1 VQLHELLG
9 DVDVHEVVGD
19 SHVEVTAIT
28 HDTRQVVPG
37 ACFACIPGATTDGH
51 LHAPNAVASGARSLL
66 VEHRL
71 DLDVAQVRVS
81 KVRAALGPI
90 AATFFRHPSRS
101 LRCLGVTG
109 TNGKTTTTYLL
120 ESIARAAGE
129 RVGVIG
135 TVGARIDGVVV
146 PGERT
151 TPEAPE
157 LQALLGRMRDEELST
172 VAMEVSSH
180 ALHQHR
186 VDGTWF
192 EATCFTNLSHDHL
205 DYHGTIEA
213 YFETK
218 AQLFSTNRTAVAV
231 VNGDDRHG
239 VALAAR
245 TRATGLVTRTF
256 GVALGTTAP
265 DADFVAE
272 RVELGESGSRFVL
285 TDRVGG
291 RAAPVRTS
299 LEGRFNVSNSIAAA
313 ATALAAG
320 LPFEAAVTGL
330 EAPIIVPGRFERV
343 DTGQP
348 FIVVVDYAH
357 TPDAL
362 GAVLETARALAGNGA
377 KVITVFG
384 CGGERDHEK
393 RPIMGSVAGGASDLV
408 VLTSDNPRSESA
420 DAIAEAVV
428 TGLRDT
434 STMFSV
440 ELDRRAAIR
449 AALAQAGAG
458 DVVVIAGKG
467 HEPGQTVGDVTR
479 PFDDRQVAR
488 EELEARQ
495 CA

>member
-1 VQLHELLG
+1 MHA
-9 DVDVHEVVGD
+9 
-19 SHVEVTAIT
+19 SRAY
-28 HDTRQVVPG
+28 
-37 ACFACIPGATTDGH
+37 PGATTDGH
-51 LHAPNAVASGARSLL
+51 LHAPDAVASGARSLL
-66 VEHRL
+66 VERHL

-81 KVRAALGPI
+81 KVRGALGPF

-120 ESIARAAGE
+120 ESIADAAGE

-192 EATCFTNLSHDHL
+192 EAACFTNLSHDHL

-213 YFETK
+213 YFEAK
-218 AQLFSTNRTAVAV
+218 AQLFATNRTAVAI

-245 TRATGLVTRTF
+245 ARATGLVTRTF
-256 GVALGTTAP
+256 GVAPGATAP

-272 RVELGESGSRFVL
+272 RVEMGEHGARFVL
-285 TDRVGG
+285 TDRAAG
-291 RAAPVRTS
+291 RTAPVRSS

-313 ATALAAG
+313 ATALATG
-320 LPFEAAVTGL
+320 LSFEATVAGL
-330 EAPIIVPGRFERV
+330 EAPIAVPGRFERV
-343 DTGQP
+343 DSGQP

-362 GAVLETARALAGNGA
+362 GAVLETARALAANGA

-393 RPIMGSVAGGASDLV
+393 RPVMGSVAGGASDLV
-408 VLTSDNPRSESA
+408 VLTSDNPRSEPA

-428 TGLRDT
+428 SGLRDT
-434 STMFSV
+434 RTMFIV

-449 AALAQAGAG
+449 VALAQAHGG

>member
-9 DVDVHEVVGD
+9 GVDVHEVVGD
-19 SHVEVTAIT
+19 PHVEVTAIT
-28 HDTRQVVPG
+28 HDSRHAVPG
-37 ACFACIPGATTDGH
+37 ACFACIRGATTDGH
-51 LHAPNAVASGARSLL
+51 LHATAAVASGARSLL
-66 VEHRL
+66 VERHL

-81 KVRAALGPI
+81 NVRAALGPM
-90 AATFFRHPSRS
+90 AATFFGHPSRS

-135 TVGARIDGVVV
+135 TVGARIDGLAV

-157 LQALLGRMRDEELST
+157 LQALLGRMRDAELGT

-192 EATCFTNLSHDHL
+192 EAACFTNLSHDHL

-213 YFETK
+213 YFEAK
-218 AQLFSTNRTAVAV
+218 AQLFATNRTAVAV

-256 GVALGTTAP
+256 GVALGATAP
-265 DADFVAE
+265 DADVIGE
-272 RVELGESGSRFVL
+272 RVELGENGSRFVL
-285 TDRVGG
+285 TDRAGG
-291 RAAPVRTS
+291 RAAPVRSS
-299 LEGRFNVSNSIAAA
+299 LVGRFNVSNSIAAA

-320 LPFEAAVTGL
+320 LSFDAAVTGL
-330 EAPIIVPGRFERV
+330 EAPIMVPGRFERV
-343 DTGQP
+343 DTGQR

-362 GAVLETARALAGNGA
+362 GAVLETARALAGDGA
-377 KVITVFG
+377 RVITVFG
-384 CGGERDHEK
+384 CGGDRDHEK
-393 RPIMGSVAGGASDLV
+393 RPLMGRVAGGASDLV
-408 VLTSDNPRSESA
+408 VFTSDNPRSESA
-420 DAIAEAVV
+420 RAIAEAVV
-428 TGLRDT
+428 PGLRDT
-434 STMFSV
+434 STPFIV

-449 AALAQAGAG
+449 TALARTRAG

-467 HEPGQTVGDVTR
+467 HESGQTVGDVTR